1 MQVFSDNKE
10 DFIPLVNLLGVFF
23 QIRDDLMNISDAD
36 VCHVDYCTFPVD
48 CSTQPTCLIALLQCS
63 TFKARASART

>member
-36 VCHVDYCTFPVD
+36 VCHVDYCTR
-48 CSTQPTCLIALLQCS
+48 SQLTAQPNQLA
-63 TFKARASART
+63 